1 MVALAILMPVVASMG
16 GIACSQTLTIV
27 IRGMALNQIS
37 NTNILWLLKK
47 ELAVGI
53 LNGIIWAIVVAII
66 VMAWFSNVE
75 LGIIIPFI
83 LHRLSID
90 PALASGVTLTTI
102 TDIIGFGTLLGLAS
116 IFLL

>member
-1 MVALAILMPVVASMG
+1 MG
-16 GIACSQTLTIV
+16 GIAGSQTLTIV

-66 VMAWFSNVE
+66 ATVWFSNAE
-75 LGIIIPFI
+75 LGMIIGCALLINLSLAALSGVLIPFI
-83 LHRLSID
+83 LRRLSI
-90 PALASGVTLTTI
+90 
-102 TDIIGFGTLLGLAS
+102 GFRGYLDYDY
-116 IFLL
+116 